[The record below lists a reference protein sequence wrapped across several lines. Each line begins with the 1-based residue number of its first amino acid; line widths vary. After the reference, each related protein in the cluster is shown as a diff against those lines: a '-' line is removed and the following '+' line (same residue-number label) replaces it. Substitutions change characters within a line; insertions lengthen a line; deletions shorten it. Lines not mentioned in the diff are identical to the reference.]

1 MQNNI
6 KDITGKIDLETIS
19 EKFNAYIR
27 ILKLAKRPTRDEFFK
42 ISKIAG
48 AAMALI
54 GLIGFTIYLLMT
66 VLPKG
71 F

>member
-1 MQNNI
+1 MQI
-6 KDITGKIDLETIS
+6 KLE
-19 EKFNAYIR
+19 EVVKKLKEYIR
-27 ILKLAKRPTRDEFFK
+27 ILKLAKRPKREEFLR

-54 GLIGFTIYLLMT
+54 GTIGFSIYLLLT
-66 VLPKG
+66 VLPKE